1 MVRLNMMRRFVFLIL
16 PILAWGCAQKTP
28 NPEKAPVLKKF
39 SFISRQELQKFLT
52 WSEGRSPLVS
62 AHRGGPVPDFPENC
76 LATFE
81 NTIKYTYALIECD
94 VRISKDGN
102 LVMMHDKTLDRTT
115 TGKGPVS
122 DMLFA
127 DLKQLRLKDNDG
139 KITAYTIPTLDE
151 VLVWAK
157 GKTILMLD
165 IKEGVT
171 QVMIMEALRRH
182 EAFSYVVPI
191 TYNASEAASFIKLD
205 STLILSCSIEKE
217 EDYHRLIAYG
227 VKPRNI
233 VAFCG
238 ISEPNKSL
246 YQLLHAQNI
255 FCQLGTMGNLDRKA
269 VARGDTVYYELLNN
283 GADVLSTDRHVEAWS
298 VIQHFLK
305 DKKISDPYITF
316 P

>member
-1 MVRLNMMRRFVFLIL
+1 MRSFVVVLSWLTVIL
-16 PILAWGCAQKTP
+16 SCTPSPPKHGVNVHFKTITP
-28 NPEKAPVLKKF
+28 A
-39 SFISRQELQKFLT
+39 SRDELQQFFL
-52 WSEGRSPLVS
+52 WSGKRSPLIS
-62 AHRGGPVPDFPENC
+62 AHRGGPVSGFPENC

-122 DMLFA
+122 DMFFA

-182 EAFSYVVPI
+182 GAFSYVVPI

-205 STLILSCSIEKE
+205 STLILSCSIEKD

-255 FCQLGTMGNLDRKA
+255 FCQLGTMGNLDKKA
-269 VARGDTVYYELLNN
+269 EARGDTVYYELLNN

-298 VIQHFLK
+298 VIQRFRSEK
-305 DKKISDPYITF
+305 VISDPYITF